1 MYRKRAVSNSHQEL
15 RTSLGDLIVADLGE
29 PHLVPQRLSRRF
41 GCSLCSYT
49 AAASSL
55 VERHMR
61 THTGER
67 PYRCEHCSK
76 AFSQRCNLVRHCRM
90 HTGQRL
96 SSGISKRRV

>member
-1 MYRKRAVSNSHQEL
+1 MH
-15 RTSLGDLIVADLGE
+15 TIMADLGQTM
-29 PHLVPQRLSRRF
+29 VPRRF

-67 PYRCEHCSK
+67 PYRCEYCSK
-76 AFSQRCNLVRHCRM
+76 AFSQRCNLVRHSRM
-90 HTGQRL
+90 HTEG
-96 SSGISKRRV
+96 

>member
-1 MYRKRAVSNSHQEL
+1 MH
-15 RTSLGDLIVADLGE
+15 TIMADLGQTM
-29 PHLVPQRLSRRF
+29 VPRRF

-67 PYRCEHCSK
+67 PYRCEYCSK
-76 AFSQRCNLVRHCRM
+76 AFSQRCNLVRHSRM

-96 SSGISKRRV
+96 SSGGPKRRL